1 MHFDEQ
7 KIKKKVLTNTRV
19 FAILYT
25 ERERK
30 EQKKMTR
37 TELENMVREMIR
49 EGKPLHGFAR
59 DIAED
64 MALREMEE
72 ERKGE

>member
-1 MHFDEQ
+1 
-7 KIKKKVLTNTRV
+7 
-19 FAILYT
+19 
-25 ERERK
+25 
-30 EQKKMTR
+30 MTR
-37 TELENMVREMIR
+37 TELENIVREMVR